1 MNRNKLLVGERR
13 VAGDGHE
20 YTYAQFR
27 RWYRCHAISKW
38 DAAAQSSAIVATEHV
53 AEAPQTVQD
62 AVEQTDASTKSK
74 QNTALRGSQSCIAI
88 EKFKLWVQ
96 LNVSSCRKAVQQ
108 ENKAKKRSQQHPNC
122 KFYPQ
127 HFEQIKV
134 QQFQG
139 SILQLL
145 EKGQRG
151 LLRLN
156 TFHYAGMA
164 SPAVH
169 SASFKTLH
177 LILQNGFNTEKDSD
191 PTRHSSAK
199 GWLRDKKGIFFG
211 NLRKAWQYTDNPDNS
226 SIAGE
231 AIELGDSGRI
241 SYQGFYCSDWPSDHQ
256 DGGHW
261 KRFGGDLD
269 DEAFS
274 AVDVPVVGAWVF
286 QTTFRLYQFPTFSDP
301 EWQKLAGAKCE
312 LLRASELQQ
321 QLQTPPNQPPEWTG
335 LHAPPLIVPANAK
348 PRDPRPPPTTV
359 LATEHEAKAPQTASM
374 KSTQNRPLR
383 GRESGIAIEG
393 CPKQEP
399 SPKDEGTQRFL
410 LCLPGKAMDQCQE
423 DDGRNATHEAWYKY
437 WLRLASKHHGGTS
450 EHDDKRKHPTSDA
463 ASDDEDL
470 TFNAIATEHGPKR
483 LRSASDVIT
492 DDVNEQADLDK
503 VGAEL
508 LLTSITDTLSTIPT
522 CPVLMLPSAGKKSS
536 EFQVS
541 VKKRSISSAVGCLET
556 VMLAY
561 AQHTEAHETEAL
573 QMKCADACQAIL
585 SKATANHKS
594 DNRKTR
600 KTITNA
606 FMTLYAKLRC
616 KVALRRFS
624 FYLDVFESSI
634 AAQPNDRKIIAIV
647 AGLAES
653 NHWHARDAK
662 RALISLCQRKCQ
674 TVPNNFARL

>member
-1 MNRNKLLVGERR
+1 MNRKKLLVGERR

-96 LNVSSCRKAVQQ
+96 LYVSSCRKALQQ

-199 GWLRDKKGIFFG
+199 GWLKDKKGIFFG

-231 AIELGDSGRI
+231 AIDLGDSGRI

-301 EWQKLAGAKCE
+301 EWQKLAGAKCD
-312 LLRASELQQ
+312 LLQASELQQ
-321 QLQTPPNQPPEWTG
+321 QLQTPPN
-335 LHAPPLIVPANAK
+335 
-348 PRDPRPPPTTV
+348 
-359 LATEHEAKAPQTASM
+359 
-374 KSTQNRPLR
+374 
-383 GRESGIAIEG
+383 
-393 CPKQEP
+393 QEP

-437 WLRLASKHHGGTS
+437 WLRLASKQHGGTS

-508 LLTSITDTLSTIPT
+508 LLSSITDTLSTLPT
-522 CPVLMLPSAGKKSS
+522 CPALMLPSARKESS
-536 EFQVS
+536 DFQVS
-541 VKKRSISSAVGCLET
+541 VERRSLSGAVGCLET